1 MPYHIK
7 KVGSGFKVFKKGT
20 NKALS
25 KEPMSKA
32 KAEAQMKAVEISESK
47 AKPKG
52 SHKMPDGTVMSGKKH
67 TKNSKVISKS
77 KKPNKKTSKEYK

>member
-32 KAEAQMKAVEISESK
+32 KAEAQMKAVEISEK
-47 AKPKG
+47 KQG
-52 SHKMPDGTVMSGKKH
+52 THKMPSGVIMSGSKH
-67 TKNSKVISKS
+67 TKDSKVISKS